1 MYYQP
6 FEVAKQIQVAAEK
19 KHLEGVHYKGSRWY
33 ARARAGKGH
42 VLEFSFAEEEHA
54 YYCWVGM
61 TKCREEMEMR
71 VEKRLSSADRVAL
84 IATMGVPHD
93 IRGSENSAGS

>member
-6 FEVAKQIQVAAEK
+6 FAVAKQIQKAAGK
-19 KHLEGVHYKGSRWY
+19 KHLEGVHHKGSLWY

-42 VLEFSFAEEEHA
+42 VMEFSFKEEEHA
-54 YYCWVGM
+54 YYCWVGI

-71 VEKRLSSADRVAL
+71 IEKRLSSADRVAL

-93 IRGSENSAGS
+93 LRRSEDSAS